1 MQDEDRQTQE
11 AFDTATG
18 QAMALTPPRVED
30 QALVPRSQA
39 GRGLEPLE
47 LARSSFESALEKFR
61 SAGQVDVDPDDP
73 ALFNAYRRSLD
84 YLGDMALGGL
94 DLTDAAFRAA
104 VGIISQALPEG
115 QERRFARD
123 LAAMPEA
130 FMGYSPGRIQAA
142 TDKVAEGVAQ
152 VGRNL
157 NQPGPMPTLGSNL
170 GNVAAGSPSP
180 RRGPASVPRFTVRG
194 ENTGLPN
201 PTFGNMKLRDLFE
214 EDQWENRLDLD
225 FTAEDEGVIGGMPL
239 FVNPDNGNTF
249 GTGPNFYLGYAPNI
263 RVHDLADIVLGR
275 RTTEETLNYFGEDPD
290 PDLVD
295 YVNTRISNLQE
306 RPEFQEYV
314 ERYRGLNEPYDPY
327 EVLNPSPSGWD
338 VAGEG
343 NTVATFRSPIPD
355 VLNQIEFPSAGIKG
369 SQLLKA
375 LQDSPSVRGSELRS
389 LGVNIDPQRRYSE
402 EEARRLFK
410 GRLWS
415 ATASLQ
421 ESPRYG
427 GYQRQRVLDPIVDY
441 FELTVNAN
449 RSDAPNFRSLRS
461 QHFDENTLSH
471 TRASVRE
478 DSRGQYILPE
488 EFQSDLLQ
496 QGFVSSTQDI
506 KQALADRLSLA
517 LNYTPDIDWDDYIV
531 ESNFTETLG
540 NYMNG
545 LGRATDFKGGD
556 EEFLSIWNA
565 LEDALDPATYNEFK
579 YAAAD
584 ATGNNLPLPN
594 IREYFTLKNYAE
606 PPIQKTEEG
615 VRLAF
620 DGLLAEAQRRG
631 INRIVIPPFERIVA
645 ERFRP
650 GTRDYLKAIQPS
662 SGFYATYKKALD
674 KVLKE
679 YEKEFGRENFNTRL
693 VDMDYESMSYIERG
707 DILDELV
714 GISGPGD
721 PDKRRVIELPNTGI
735 EVNFQGVLNKG
746 YDLSSPRFAEG
757 GLVQNY
763 NTGGVVS
770 MEEQMSLFDMG
781 GLTDDGAMRDPVSG
795 NEVPPGS
802 MASEVRDDVP
812 SMLSEG
818 EYVVPADVVRYYGV
832 KFFEDLRM
840 GAKSGLNRMEQT
852 GRIGGEP
859 VDSTPGD
866 EPLSPEEMQM
876 LAEISGMY
884 GGGMVRKGY
893 QEGGFVNRP
902 FTPVPNYTT
911 PGFSL
916 FQPTQAAAPA
926 QVTQTEAVTLYGP
939 NGEIATL
946 TLPTDQER
954 YNALIGQG
962 YSTQQQVSQPT
973 VQGGDSNLGGP
984 PDEQDFVFGTE
995 DGPSGF
1001 LSQDKFDALNSD
1013 PLAFGQSMLD
1023 KQDYSRL
1030 AGGIGSAAFGPAGGL
1045 ISGGIAAAM
1054 TANNVAQA
1062 KAAVEIAKSRGLD
1075 TTELEKN
1082 ISTYVSNLPNAARV
1096 MAELVTGDKVVDRFN
1111 NQVTQSALTPTPPTT
1126 PARSGVTTTIP
1137 ASSDESGLP
1146 GTTSKPATSFYA
1158 GLTGAELLPPSRAET
1173 ERQIQASAQAEANRQ
1188 YQASRQVAVTNDN
1201 DGGWDGFSGVSS
1213 GTSSG
1218 ISSTSAASSGGSSK
1232 SSPGA
1237 SGIGAPGSGGIGKG
1251 AGPGGKDVF
1260 GPMAKGGLVARPN
1273 KNKSLA
1279 KKK

>member
-30 QALVPRSQA
+30 QEAGQKSRAQPTLESVPFFDRPIGSSPDDRVVGEDEFGRRVYTTKAGTRYTISLNPDQRTRRVRFQEDTLPAVREYIENPTLPTVEQAAGFAGDVVKGAYKSLEGSMRGTGTYGDVFGVAVGSGAGSMFGEVPEGALRIFGGFRAARDPGVDASGNPLPRSVGADELERFEIDDSQA
-39 GRGLEPLE
+39 
-47 LARSSFESALEKFR
+47 SFNPTRVPQQNMS
-61 SAGQVDVDPDDP
+61 
-73 ALFNAYRRSLD
+73 SLD
-84 YLGDMALGGL
+84 NRVDRERIAKNPEQYFARLDQVLDHPELFRQYPVLGGL
-94 DLTDAAFRAA
+94 RVVEDTNIDARTGGYYDPTQNLLAVSPNTMKDLNFFKRVIVHEVQHAVQELEGFDQGTNPQSPEVTTRSAAAIKEARKMQDEAAQRFQEFDFESKLDEVRDFIQPLLDDIDAEGFVTADE
-104 VGIISQALPEG
+104 ISFTPPH
-115 QERRFARD
+115 RFGWPQSLED
-123 LAAMPEA
+123 LATTLEDQSLKGFDAYDTLLDFYAFVRENPQLIPEESLKDFA
-130 FMGYSPGRIQAA
+130 NTFKISV
-142 TDKVAEGVAQ
+142 DE
-152 VGRNL
+152 L
-157 NQPGPMPTLGSNL
+157 SNL
-170 GNVAAGSPSP
+170 RS
-180 RRGPASVPRFTVRG
+180 SVFI
-194 ENTGLPN
+194 
-201 PTFGNMKLRDLFE
+201 DQFE
-214 EDQWENRLDLD
+214 DLD
-225 FTAEDEGVIGGMPL
+225 
-239 FVNPDNGNTF
+239 
-249 GTGPNFYLGYAPNI
+249 
-263 RVHDLADIVLGR
+263 IV
-275 RTTEETLNYFGEDPD
+275 
-290 PDLVD
+290 
-295 YVNTRISNLQE
+295 
-306 RPEFQEYV
+306 
-314 ERYRGLNEPYDPY
+314 
-327 EVLNPSPSGWD
+327 
-338 VAGEG
+338 
-343 NTVATFRSPIPD
+343 PIH
-355 VLNQIEFPSAGIKG
+355 
-369 SQLLKA
+369 
-375 LQDSPSVRGSELRS
+375 
-389 LGVNIDPQRRYSE
+389 PQR
-402 EEARRLFK
+402 F
-410 GRLWS
+410 
-415 ATASLQ
+415 
-421 ESPRYG
+421 
-427 GYQRQRVLDPIVDY
+427 
-441 FELTVNAN
+441 F
-449 RSDAPNFRSLRS
+449 
-461 QHFDENTLSH
+461 
-471 TRASVRE
+471 
-478 DSRGQYILPE
+478 
-488 EFQSDLLQ
+488 
-496 QGFVSSTQDI
+496 
-506 KQALADRLSLA
+506 
-517 LNYTPDIDWDDYIV
+517 
-531 ESNFTETLG
+531 
-540 NYMNG
+540 
-545 LGRATDFKGGD
+545 
-556 EEFLSIWNA
+556 FL
-565 LEDALDPATYNEFK
+565 E
-579 YAAAD
+579 
-584 ATGNNLPLPN
+584 GN
-594 IREYFTLKNYAE
+594 IRESTYASKSGE
-606 PPIQKTEEG
+606 
-615 VRLAF
+615 V
-620 DGLLAEAQRRG
+620 EATNVMDRFG
-631 INRIVIPPFERIVA
+631 FSLA
-645 ERFRP
+645 ERFANPPEQSEKIMRAEQWKVP
-650 GTRDYLKAIQPS
+650 REQPT
-662 SGFYATYKKALD
+662 GF
-674 KVLKE
+674 
-679 YEKEFGRENFNTRL
+679 
-693 VDMDYESMSYIERG
+693 
-707 DILDELV
+707 
-714 GISGPGD
+714 
-721 PDKRRVIELPNTGI
+721 
-735 EVNFQGVLNKG
+735 
-746 YDLSSPRFAEG
+746 
-757 GLVQNY
+757 

-770 MEEQMSLFDMG
+770 MEEQMSLFEMG
-781 GLTDDGAMRDPVSG
+781 GLADDGAMRDPVSG

-916 FQPTQAAAPA
+916 FQPLQPAAPPTPA

-1023 KQDYSRL
+1023 KSDYSRV
-1030 AGGIGSAAFGPAGGL
+1030 AGGLGSAVLGPAGGL
-1045 ISGGIAAAM
+1045 ISGGIAAAI

-1096 MAELVTGDKVVDRFN
+1096 MAQLVTGDKVVDRFN
-1111 NQVTQSALTPTPPTT
+1111 NQVTQSALTPTPPTA
-1126 PARSGVTTTIP
+1126 PASSGVTTTIP

-1188 YQASRQVAVTNDN
+1188 YQASRQAAVTNDN